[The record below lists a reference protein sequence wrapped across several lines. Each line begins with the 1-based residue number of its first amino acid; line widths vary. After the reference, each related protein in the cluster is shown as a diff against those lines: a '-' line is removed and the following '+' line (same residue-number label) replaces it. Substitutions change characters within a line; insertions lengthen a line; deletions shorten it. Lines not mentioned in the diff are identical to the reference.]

1 MSDRFIREKE
11 RQEITGVPTSSWYDM
26 MAAGNAP
33 KPVPIGKKTVA
44 WIESELDAWKALLI
58 SKRDAAAANDTPRA
72 A

>member
-26 MAAGNAP
+26 MAAGKAP

-44 WIESELDAWKALLI
+44 WIESELDQWKNLLI
-58 SKRDAAAANDTPRA
+58 EKRDEAAENDTSRA